1 MVIEPTTPSAEL
13 LTVAE
18 FADKVNLTTQYIYKI
33 LNGKL
38 AAYVTTVGNKK
49 LISSEALILFTGE
62 SNTVDNNDS
71 DSLLKS
77 MQQSITILQQEIDL
91 LTAQLAVKDEQLSGI
106 IDRLHESH
114 VITLQLT
121 DRQQQLLQAAIDE
134 AEAEATHTDTPEP
147 PQTTPE
153 QPVKQ
158 KWYQRL
164 FVRRK
169 PTK

>member
-1 MVIEPTTPSAEL
+1 MVIEPISTSEL

-18 FADKVNLTTQYIYKI
+18 FAKAADKSAQHIYR
-33 LNGKL
+33 LLSTKL
-38 AAYVTTVGNKK
+38 APFVTIVNEQKMIK
-49 LISSEALILFTGE
+49 SEALQLFTPD
-62 SNTVDNNDS
+62 TTFDNSGDNK
-71 DSLLKS
+71 L
-77 MQQSITILQQEIDL
+77 TTALQQTIDTQAAHIEQL
-91 LTAQLAVKDEQLSGI
+91 YLQLAVKDEQLSGI

-134 AEAEATHTDTPEP
+134 SESASTQTDTPEP
-147 PQTTPE
+147 PPTIPE

-169 PTK
+169 STK